1 MNDNRVSMEELGK
14 AISEFMKHVPPMSE
28 QDIEL
33 VKMNPNL
40 SFIQKLIITRKMK
53 RIMRKRNKEH

>member
-1 MNDNRVSMEELGK
+1 MIDSGVSTEKLGK
-14 AISEFMKHVPPMSE
+14 AISEHMRHMSPILK

-53 RIMRKRNKEH
+53 RIRRKMNRNC